1 MLRDMFN
8 DLIRTEQVTKEVAM
22 RRFISLAILYALAVV
37 LGLAILL
44 IGYYKFFL

>member
-1 MLRDMFN
+1 MLKDIFS
-8 DLIRTEQVTKEVAM
+8 DLVRTEQVTKEVAM
-22 RRFISLAILYALAVV
+22 RRFISIAILYGLAFV